1 MSDDRNMYRQ
11 RLKEYS
17 IQNSVNQVKDI
28 REVENIVEYE
38 EDEYIS
44 ESVIEKIRDFIS
56 YNKKYIFI
64 IISIL
69 IIILVISLLI
79 YKEKNKNEGWDNLI
93 DYISNE
99 YDGKLEK
106 KSGDYRIEFEVIN
119 KKTINVS
126 CNYTYINLDSEE
138 LLMYVNNLTYKLIK
152 NKKECEIHG
161 FFITGEDGINKD
173 ISANLKTSSYMLH
186 DKIDWSISIPS
197 GLSRKNN
204 EIIDSYISDMCNI
217 QFESTIEVLKNIL
230 HDSGR
235 NITMNDI
242 GFYLY

>member
-119 KKTINVS
+119 KK
-126 CNYTYINLDSEE
+126 
-138 LLMYVNNLTYKLIK
+138 NNK
-152 NKKECEIHG
+152 C
-161 FFITGEDGINKD
+161 F
-173 ISANLKTSSYMLH
+173 M
-186 DKIDWSISIPS
+186 
-197 GLSRKNN
+197 
-204 EIIDSYISDMCNI
+204 
-217 QFESTIEVLKNIL
+217 
-230 HDSGR
+230 
-235 NITMNDI
+235 
-242 GFYLY
+242 